1 MGQRSA
7 VPRHAPNCPRDG
19 PGGSLVP
26 GLEQCNKIARQ
37 NVLLGELLAITDNRK
52 SLRE

>member
-1 MGQRSA
+1 
-7 VPRHAPNCPRDG
+7 
-19 PGGSLVP
+19 
-26 GLEQCNKIARQ
+26 LEQCNKIARQ